1 MIWNSRLAGRTD
13 VFPKT
18 LARYLQI
25 VLDPIDIRLAP
36 AIISGYDLAVSAMAN
51 TSKTTLSVLKL
62 GNDICFAQAASTLA
76 RTWAATNV
84 PRSKAFMYHFNCPNP
99 WDGPWKGE
107 ATHGL
112 DIVFALQNYR
122 EHLSLGQRR
131 STERFAKDIIT
142 FVNGNE
148 PWQSYDPGN
157 PTSMIYLAEADGQED
172 KSQLVD
178 DRSLEHTGR
187 RSLLDGFAS
196 RGVLDKV
203 MDAWQMFMRG
213 PE

>member
-18 LARYLQI
+18 LAQYLHI
-25 VLDPIDIRLAP
+25 VVDPIEVGIAP
-36 AIISGYDLAVSAMAN
+36 AIISGYDLAVSAMVN
-51 TSKTTLSVLKL
+51 IPQSTLPVLKL

-76 RTWAATNV
+76 ETWAVAVV
-84 PRSKAFMYHFNCPNP
+84 PGSKAFMYHFNCLNP

-107 ATHGL
+107 TTHGL

-131 STERFAKDIIT
+131 STERFARDIIN

-148 PWQSYDPGN
+148 PWQGYDVEN
-157 PTSMIYLAEADGQED
+157 PTSMVYFAEADGQED
-172 KSQLVD
+172 KSQVVD
-178 DRSLEHTGR
+178 DRALDKTGR
-187 RSLLDGFAS
+187 RSLLEEFAS
-196 RGVLDKV
+196 KGVLDKV

-213 PE
+213 PQ